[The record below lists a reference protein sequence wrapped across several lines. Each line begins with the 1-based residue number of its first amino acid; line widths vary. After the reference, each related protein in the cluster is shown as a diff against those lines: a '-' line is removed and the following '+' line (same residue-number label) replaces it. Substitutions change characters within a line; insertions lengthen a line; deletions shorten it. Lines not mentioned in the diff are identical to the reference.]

1 MELYQTM
8 AQLRV
13 FYLVMDARTVRPYSL
28 WAKVAFTDEGS
39 LGSLHRLTADLQA
52 RTSSKIASQ
61 LFPLDCGWWF

>member
-1 MELYQTM
+1 MELYQKWHSSVFFYFVID
-8 AQLRV
+8 AQ
-13 FYLVMDARTVRPYSL
+13 TVRPYSL
-28 WAKVAFTDEGS
+28 WALFTDEGS